1 MSTPSTPVTTS
12 WLAGANLLKNQWI
25 YRFMRS
31 RWYPGLIQ
39 WPTLLFFM
47 LIMYQLLL
55 GPSVTHDNVGSALT
69 WVLWWPIIPLIFLF
83 LGRFWCAICP
93 FATVND
99 LVQNFVGNHR
109 PVPRFLKKYG
119 IWIIDALF
127 ILITWGDH
135 VWGIVDNPVGSG
147 VLLLLLT
154 TGVIASGAFFER
166 RTFCRHLCFL
176 GGLAG
181 NYAQAGMV
189 SLHGTPEVCAKCKTA
204 SCYKGTESA
213 PGCPIF
219 EFPKTMQSSANCV
232 LCGDCVKNC
241 PNGSIQLT
249 LRPPT
254 TELWF
259 VHKPK
264 VEAAFLAAVIMG
276 IVFVQNVTMLEIW
289 DGMLAW
295 LEGVTGTTS
304 YYVNFTIT
312 FAVAIILPVS
322 LLAWASFYAAKHNQA
337 SFVENF
343 TRFGYAI
350 IAFDLAAHIAHNLFH
365 LLAEGKSIW
374 YTGLALF
381 GIDSH
386 DASPALAGM
395 PVIQTLQFGL
405 LGLGLVAS
413 LYCVYRIA
421 ESNHEGEVVWS
432 TFKPYALMMGT
443 FGILN
448 VLLFTLPMAMRM

>member
-1 MSTPSTPVTTS
+1 MTTPSSNSAPS
-12 WLAGANLLKNQWI
+12 GFMEGNLLKNKWI
-25 YRFMRS
+25 YRFFRS
-31 RWYPGLIQ
+31 RWYPGIIQ
-39 WPTLLFFM
+39 WPTLVIFAV
-47 LIMYQLLL
+47 IMFDLML
-55 GPSVTHDNVGSALT
+55 GPTVTHDNFGSAMT
-69 WVLWWPIIPLIFLF
+69 WVLWWPVIPIIFLF
-83 LGRFWCAICP
+83 MGRFWCAICP

-99 LVQNFVGNHR
+99 IVQDFVGNHR
-109 PVPRFLKKYG
+109 PVPKFLKKYG
-119 IWIIDALF
+119 VWIIDALF

-154 TGVIASGAFFER
+154 TGVVASGAFFER
-166 RTFCRHLCFL
+166 RMFCRHLCFL

-189 SLHGTPEVCAKCKTA
+189 SLHGTPDICAQCNTA
-204 SCYKGTESA
+204 SCYKGTEIA

-232 LCGDCVKNC
+232 LCGDCIKNC

-249 LRPPT
+249 VRPPT

-259 VHKPK
+259 VHKPR

-276 IVFVQNVTMLEIW
+276 IVFVQNVTMLEVWGSI
-289 DGMLAW
+289 LSW

-312 FAVAIILPVS
+312 FAVAITLPVS
-322 LLAWASFYAAKHNQA
+322 LLAWASFYAAKYNKA
-337 SFVENF
+337 SFVDNF

-365 LLAEGKSIW
+365 LLAEGKSIL

-381 GIDSH
+381 GVDSH

-405 LGLGLVAS
+405 LGLGFLAS
-413 LYCVYRIA
+413 LYSVYRIA
-421 ESNHEGEVVWS
+421 ESNHEGEVVWA
-432 TFKPYALMMGT
+432 TFKPYALMMVS

-448 VLLFTLPMAMRM
+448 VVLFTLPMSMRM